1 MLKNSTFLSCLI
13 GIFFLSSYISGAAG
27 DSSGSDDTKTYYDNE
42 CALLNLGAESCY
54 LNALDTI
61 NKSGVWESFKPFANE
76 IRNAGVEQYE
86 QEQREN
92 RKKEEACAAAGKI
105 KMCGSLGIFHYSQLY
120 LDKELRKHHI
130 SKERALLVKTAQE
143 VGIELIDKKLLAQI
157 SLAEN
162 FESGRD
168 AFIAQKSIEN
178 NLAKKEL
185 LNYLSGFKKVWLT
198 QGERCG
204 YQIVKR

>member
-1 MLKNSTFLSCLI
+1 M
-13 GIFFLSSYISGAAG
+13 
-27 DSSGSDDTKTYYDNE
+27 
-42 CALLNLGAESCY
+42 
-54 LNALDTI
+54 
-61 NKSGVWESFKPFANE
+61 
-76 IRNAGVEQYE
+76 
-86 QEQREN
+86 
-92 RKKEEACAAAGKI
+92 
-105 KMCGSLGIFHYSQLY
+105 
-120 LDKELRKHHI
+120 
-130 SKERALLVKTAQE
+130 KTAQE